1 MTPCVDETTGARLI
15 AGELSAAESDLAHR
29 HIVMCRDCE
38 QFVAALVR
46 AHDDLPL
53 KRSTEPQEP
62 GSNSELASES
72 GEHGAVDVPTELD
85 DERGNVD
92 PATDL
97 PPTAILGPRP
107 RRVPVGERTLSRG
120 TLVGRYVVLDRI
132 GAGGMGVVY
141 SAYDPDLNRKVALK
155 LVRPRLGRDD
165 QVRMLREA
173 QALARLQHPNVVTLY
188 DVGSFEE
195 RVFLAMELV
204 EGTSLRGWWEASE
217 RSWREV
223 VSVFIAAGE
232 GLAAAHDKQLVHRDF
247 KPANVLVGN
256 EGRVRVTDF
265 GLARG
270 SHGEDVDVE
279 WDEDERHAA
288 TPRTRGS
295 GPSRG
300 PSTPATRT
308 PAMRASS
315 RDLLGHELTQAGAVL
330 GTPPYMAPETYR
342 SEGGE
347 AADQFAFAVSLYE
360 GLYRQLPFD
369 VKATGDARWIIKK
382 PPAAR
387 AVPAWLYKLV
397 VRGLA
402 EDSSQR
408 FPSMGEL
415 VAALKNDPR
424 IVRRRIAIG
433 IGAIA
438 FLGAGVA
445 FAITRPDSQE
455 ALVCQ
460 GAEQK
465 LVGVWD
471 AQKNVALRAGLVAS
485 GFPSAADAAD
495 RTSAVL
501 DRYAAGWVRMHTETC
516 QATRVRGEQS
526 EEILTLRMT
535 CLERRRVDLE
545 ALTNV
550 LAKPTAAQATKAVE
564 SAENLPPLSYCAD
577 IDALRAPVPPPSDAK
592 LRART
597 DALYKELA
605 TAKLTLD
612 IARLDTIAK
621 NVDALGWAPL
631 AAETHVARCEILRD
645 ANQRDESL
653 SACMQAITAALSGN
667 DDLTLAR
674 AFTLRAGLFGGLGQ
688 IDSGRRE
695 LRYAEAVTGRL
706 GDEALG
712 VRLMM
717 TRAWLDAREDRV
729 ESAVAWADRAIAAA
743 DKSQRMTPLDKAA
756 AYQNLGAIFGT
767 LEHHDRSITAFR
779 RAIELIERVQGPNSG
794 ELVDPLS
801 KLASGLAWWGRLD
814 EALKIYQRG
823 LRIAEYVYGVEHAT
837 VGTSLLDISP
847 LLLSDG
853 RREEAL
859 AAVDRAAK
867 IIERAYP
874 EGHVYRGFIQVQK
887 GLILLNQL
895 DFKRGAALLTEG
907 MAILE
912 NHTSP
917 DFAFAIPEGRYALA
931 ESYARLGR
939 VHDAKAWARKITVVP
954 DGPGV
959 SHLQARAYAS
969 SLAGDWELDHGD
981 RTRAL
986 ALLVDGVARARA
998 LAAPSDVPVGSLR
1011 DLARAYVELKHWPEA
1026 LALLE
1031 EALPRLQTDPLGV
1044 HVHLLR
1050 FDVRFLLARALDAV
1064 GGDARRAAALAG
1076 EALAEVSRLSPYDLL
1091 TRQNGID
1098 AWLAK
1103 HPPKSAADRTEATAR

>member
-1 MTPCVDETTGARLI
+1 VTLCVDETTGARMI
-15 AGELSAAESDLAHR
+15 AGELSAAEADLAHR
-29 HIVMCRDCE
+29 HIVTCRDCE
-38 QFVAALVR
+38 QFVVALVR
-46 AHDDLPL
+46 ASDGF

-62 GSNSELASES
+62 GSNSELAPES
-72 GEHGAVDVPTELD
+72 GEEDRAIASL
-85 DERGNVD
+85 
-92 PATDL
+92 
-97 PPTAILGPRP
+97 PTAILGPRP
-107 RRVPVGERTLSRG
+107 RRVPAGERTLSKG

-155 LVRPRLGRDD
+155 LVRPRLGPDD
-165 QVRMLREA
+165 QVRVLREA
-173 QALARLQHPNVVTLY
+173 QALARLQHPNVVTLH

-204 EGTSLRGWWEASE
+204 DGTSLRGWWETGE

-223 VSVFIAAGE
+223 VAVFIAAGE
-232 GLAAAHDKQLVHRDF
+232 GLVAAHDKQLVHRDF

-256 EGRVRVTDF
+256 DGRVRVTDF

-270 SHGEDVDVE
+270 SHGEDIDVE
-279 WDEDERHAA
+279 WDEDERQAA
-288 TPRTRGS
+288 TPRTRS
-295 GPSRG
+295 GPSAR
-300 PSTPATRT
+300 TAAPATRT

-315 RDLLGHELTQAGAVL
+315 RDLLGHELTQAGAVI

-360 GLYRQLPFD
+360 ALYRQLPFE
-369 VKATGDARWIIKK
+369 VGATGDARWIIKK

-408 FPSMGEL
+408 FASMHEL

-433 IGAIA
+433 IGAVA
-438 FLGAGVA
+438 FLGAGVT

-455 ALVCQ
+455 SLVCQ

-516 QATRVRGEQS
+516 QATRARGEQS

-545 ALTNV
+545 ALTNL
-550 LAKPTAAQATKAVE
+550 LAKPTAEQATKAVE
-564 SAENLPPLSYCAD
+564 SAENLPRLSYCAD

-612 IARLDTIAK
+612 IVRLDTIAK
-621 NVDALGWAPL
+621 KVDALGWAPL
-631 AAETHVARCEILRD
+631 AADTHFARCKILRD
-645 ANQRDESL
+645 ASQRDESL

-674 AFTLRAGLFGGLGQ
+674 AFTVRAGIFGGLGQ
-688 IDSGRRE
+688 IESGRQE
-695 LRYAEAVTGRL
+695 LLYAEAVTVRL
-706 GDEALG
+706 GDEALKIQ
-712 VRLMM
+712 LMM

-756 AYQNLGAIFGT
+756 AYQNLGVIFGM

-779 RAIELIERVQGPNSG
+779 RAIELIERVQGPDSG
-794 ELVDPLS
+794 ELVEPLS
-801 KLASGLAWWGRLD
+801 TLAIPLARWGRLD
-814 EALKIYQRG
+814 EALKSYQRA
-823 LRIAEYVYGVEHAT
+823 LRIAEQVYGAEHAT
-837 VGTSLLDISP
+837 VGTSLLGISQ
-847 LLLSDG
+847 LLLSEG
-853 RREEAL
+853 RRDEAL

-867 IIERAYP
+867 IIERSYP
-874 EGHVYRGFIQVQK
+874 EGHFYRGLIQVQK
-887 GLILLNQL
+887 GLNFLNQL

-912 NHTSP
+912 NQTSP
-917 DFAFAIPEGRYALA
+917 DFAFAILGGRYALA
-931 ESYARLGR
+931 ESFARLGR
-939 VHDAKAWARKITVVP
+939 VHDAKAWARKITAVP

-969 SLAGDWELDHGD
+969 SLAGDWQLHHGD
-981 RTRAL
+981 RIRAL

-998 LAAPSDVPVGSLR
+998 LAAPSDVLVGSSR
-1011 DLARAYVELKHWPEA
+1011 DLARAYVELGRWPEA

-1031 EALPRLQTDPLGV
+1031 ETLPRLQTDPLGGG
-1044 HVHLLR
+1044 VHLLR
-1050 FDVRFLLARALDAV
+1050 FDVRFLLARSLDAV

-1098 AWLAK
+1098 TWLAK
-1103 HPPKSAADRTEATAR
+1103 HPPKSAADRTETTAQ

>member
-1 MTPCVDETTGARLI
+1 MTPCLDETTATRLI
-15 AGELSAAESDLAHR
+15 AGELSTAESDLAHR
-29 HIVMCRDCE
+29 HIVTCRDCE

-46 AHDDLPL
+46 ADDDLP
-53 KRSTEPQEP
+53 Q
-62 GSNSELASES
+62 N
-72 GEHGAVDVPTELD
+72 GAVEVTTELG
-85 DERGNVD
+85 DERGNLD
-92 PATDL
+92 PATGS
-97 PPTAILGPRP
+97 PPTAIVGTRP
-107 RRVPVGERTLSRG
+107 RCVPAGERTLGKG
-120 TLVGRYVVLDRI
+120 TIVGRYVVLDRI

-155 LVRPRLGRDD
+155 LVRPRLGPDD
-165 QVRMLREA
+165 QVRTLREA
-173 QALARLQHPNVVTLY
+173 QALARLQHPNVVTLH

-204 EGTSLRGWWEASE
+204 DGVNLRGWWEAAE

-247 KPANVLVGN
+247 KPGNVLVGN
-256 EGRVRVTDF
+256 DGRVRVTDF

-288 TPRTRGS
+288 APRTPGS

-308 PAMRASS
+308 PASS
-315 RDLLGHELTQAGAVL
+315 RDLLGHELTQAGAVI

-347 AADQFAFAVSLYE
+347 AADQFAFAVSLYQA
-360 GLYRQLPFD
+360 LYRQLPFEVD
-369 VKATGDARWIIKK
+369 ATGDARWNIKK

-387 AVPAWLYKLV
+387 AVPAWLHKLV

-408 FPSMGEL
+408 FASMREL

-433 IGAIA
+433 ICAVV

-445 FAITRPDSQE
+445 FAIARPDSQE
-455 ALVCQ
+455 SLICQ

-471 AQKNVALRAGLVAS
+471 AKKNVALRAGLVAS
-485 GFPSAADAAD
+485 GVPSAADAAE
-495 RTSAVL
+495 RTSAML

-535 CLERRRVDLE
+535 CLERRRIDLE

-550 LAKPTAAQATKAVE
+550 LAKPTAEQATRAVE

-577 IDALRAPVPPPSDAK
+577 IEALRAPVPPPADAK

-674 AFTLRAGLFGGLGQ
+674 AFTLRAGIFGGLGQ
-688 IDSGRRE
+688 IESGRRE
-695 LRYAEAVTGRL
+695 LTYAEAVTGRL

-756 AYQNLGAIFGT
+756 AYQSLGAIFGT

-794 ELVDPLS
+794 ELVAPLS

-814 EALKIYQRG
+814 QALKSYQRA
-823 LRIAEYVYGVEHAT
+823 LRIAEHVYGAEHAT

-912 NHTSP
+912 NQTSP

-939 VHDAKAWARKITVVP
+939 VHDAKAWARKITAVP

-969 SLAGDWELDHGD
+969 SLAGDWQLDHGD

-986 ALLVDGVARARA
+986 ALLVDGVDRARA
-998 LAAPSDVPVGSLR
+998 LAAPSDVLVGSLR
-1011 DLARAYVELKHWPEA
+1011 DLARAYVELGRWPEA

-1031 EALPRLQTDPLGV
+1031 EALSRLQTDPLGRD
-1044 HVHLLR
+1044 VHLLR
-1050 FDVRFLLARALDAV
+1050 FDVRFLLARALDVV

-1103 HPPKSAADRTEATAR
+1103 HPPKSAADRTEATAQ

>member
-1 MTPCVDETTGARLI
+1 MTPCLDEMTGARLI
-15 AGELSAAESDLAHR
+15 AGELSTAESDLAHR
-29 HIVMCRDCE
+29 HLLMCRDCE

-46 AHDDLPL
+46 VDDDLPH
-53 KRSTEPQEP
+53 
-62 GSNSELASES
+62 N
-72 GEHGAVDVPTELD
+72 GAVDATT
-85 DERGNVD
+85 ERGNVD
-92 PATDL
+92 PSTGA
-97 PPTAILGPRP
+97 PP
-107 RRVPVGERTLSRG
+107 RRVPAGERTLDKG
-120 TLVGRYVVLDRI
+120 TIVGRYVVLDRI

-155 LVRPRLGRDD
+155 LVRPRLGPDD
-165 QVRMLREA
+165 QVRTLREA
-173 QALARLQHPNVVTLY
+173 QALARLQHPNVVTLH

-204 EGTSLRGWWEASE
+204 DGTNLRGWWEAGE

-247 KPANVLVGN
+247 KPGNVLVGN
-256 EGRVRVTDF
+256 DGRVRVTDF

-270 SHGEDVDVE
+270 SQGEDVDVE

-288 TPRTRGS
+288 TPRTPGS
-295 GPSRG
+295 GPSGG
-300 PSTPATRT
+300 PSTPAVRT
-308 PAMRASS
+308 PASS
-315 RDLLGHELTQAGAVL
+315 RDLLGHELTQAGAVI

-347 AADQFAFAVSLYE
+347 GADQFAFAVSLYQA
-360 GLYRQLPFD
+360 LYRQLPFE
-369 VKATGDARWIIKK
+369 VEATGDARWIIKK
-382 PPAAR
+382 PPAER
-387 AVPAWLYKLV
+387 AVPAWLHKLV

-408 FPSMGEL
+408 FASMREL

-433 IGAIA
+433 ICAVA
-438 FLGAGVA
+438 FLGAGVT
-445 FAITRPDSQE
+445 FAIARTDSQE
-455 ALVCQ
+455 SLICQ

-535 CLERRRVDLE
+535 CLERRRIDLE

-550 LAKPTAAQATKAVE
+550 LANPTAEQAARAVE
-564 SAENLPPLSYCAD
+564 SAETLLPLSSCAD
-577 IDALRAPVPPPSDAK
+577 IEALRAPVPPPADAK

-612 IARLDTIAK
+612 VARLDTIAK

-631 AAETHVARCEILRD
+631 AAETHLARCEILRD

-674 AFTLRAGLFGGLGQ
+674 AFTVRAGLFGALGQ
-688 IDSGRRE
+688 IESGRRE
-695 LRYAEAVTGRL
+695 LTYAEAVTGRL

-729 ESAVAWADRAIAAA
+729 ESAVTWADRAIAAA
-743 DKSQRMTPLDKAA
+743 DRSQRMTPLHKAA
-756 AYQNLGAIFGT
+756 AYQNLGVIFGT

-779 RAIELIERVQGPNSG
+779 GAIELIERVQGPNSG
-794 ELVDPLS
+794 ELVPPLS
-801 KLASGLAWWGRLD
+801 RLASGLASLGRLD
-814 EALKIYQRG
+814 EALKSYQRA
-823 LRIAEYVYGVEHAT
+823 LRIAEQLYGAEHAT
-837 VGTSLLDISP
+837 VGASLLDIST
-847 LLLSDG
+847 LLLADG
-853 RREEAL
+853 RRDEAL
-859 AAVDRAAK
+859 AAVERAAK

-874 EGHVYRGFIQVQK
+874 EGHAYRGLIQVQN
-887 GLILLNQL
+887 GLVLLNQL
-895 DFKRGAALLTEG
+895 DFERGAALLAEG
-907 MAILE
+907 MAVLE
-912 NHTSP
+912 NQTSS

-931 ESYARLGR
+931 EAYARLGR
-939 VHDAKAWARKITVVP
+939 ERDAMAWARQITSVP

-959 SHLQARAYAS
+959 SHLKARARAS
-969 SLAGDWELDHGD
+969 SLAGDWQLDHGD
-981 RTRAL
+981 RTEAL
-986 ALLVDGVARARA
+986 ALLADGVARARA
-998 LAAPSDVPVGSLR
+998 LAVPGDVLVGSLR
-1011 DLARAYVELKHWPEA
+1011 DLARAYVELGRWPEA
-1026 LALLE
+1026 VALLE
-1031 EALPRLQTDPLGV
+1031 EALARLQTDPLGLE
-1044 HVHLLR
+1044 VHLLR

-1064 GGDARRAAALAG
+1064 GGDARRATALAG
-1076 EALAEVSRLSPYDLL
+1076 EALVEVSRLSPYDLL
-1091 TRQNGID
+1091 TRQNEVD

-1103 HPPKSAADRTEATAR
+1103 QPPKSAADRTRR